1 MPELAEVETLKRY
14 LVSHIIGDKITNYTQ
29 RRNKLRYELTEDL
42 FNYLINTTIIDLTRR
57 AKYLNIYLDNSYVLI
72 FHLGMSGRI
81 TIQQQSY
88 HLQKHDH
95 VIIGF
100 QSGKQLVFNDA
111 RRFGMV
117 YISHINQ
124 ISDQHYLKTLGVE
137 PLNKEFD
144 AEYLFKKLLNK
155 KIAVKLAIMDSKIV
169 VGVGNI
175 YAAESLFMAQ
185 IDPLKPSNTLTKEE
199 VYCLVSSIKHVL
211 VKAIKAGGT
220 TLRDFVGADGKPGY
234 FKQEL
239 NVYGRQGLLCYVCHI
254 KIEKVKQSGRS
265 TFFCPNCQTDCQNE

>member
-14 LVSHIIGDKITNYTQ
+14 LASHIIGDKITNYNQ
-29 RRNKLRYELTEDL
+29 RRNRLRYELTEDL

-57 AKYLNIYLDNSYVLI
+57 AKYLNIYLDNDYVLT

-81 TIQQQSY
+81 TIQQENY

-95 VIIGF
+95 VIIEF

-117 YISHINQ
+117 YISPSNEV
-124 ISDQHYLKTLGVE
+124 SNQHYFKALGVE
-137 PLNKEFD
+137 PLEEKFD
-144 AEYLFKKLLNK
+144 TEYLLKKLLNK
-155 KIAVKLAIMDSKIV
+155 KIAIKLAIMDNKIV

-175 YAAESLFMAQ
+175 YAAESLFRAQ
-185 IDPLKPSNTLTKEE
+185 INPLTPSNTLTKEE
-199 VYCLVSSIKHVL
+199 VCSIVRSIKQVL
-211 VKAIKAGGT
+211 EKAIQAGGT

-239 NVYGRQGLLCYVCHI
+239 NVYGRQGLSCYICQH
-254 KIEKVKQSGRS
+254 KIEKMKQSGRS
-265 TFFCPNCQTDCQNE
+265 TFFCPHCQTDCQNE

>member
-14 LVSHIIGDKITNYTQ
+14 LASHIIGDKITNYTQ
-29 RRNKLRYELTEDL
+29 RRNSLRYELTDDL
-42 FNYLINTTIIDLTRR
+42 FNYLINTTIIGLTRR
-57 AKYLNIYLDNSYVLI
+57 AKYLNIYLDNEYVLT

-81 TIQQQSY
+81 TIQQEGY

-95 VIIGF
+95 IIIEF
-100 QSGKQLVFNDA
+100 QSGKQVVFNDA

-117 YISHINQ
+117 YISPSNEV
-124 ISDQHYLKTLGVE
+124 SNQHYFKELGVE
-137 PLNKEFD
+137 PLEEKFD
-144 AEYLFKKLLNK
+144 TEYLLKKLLNK
-155 KIAVKLAIMDSKIV
+155 KIAVKLAIMDNKIV

-175 YAAESLFMAQ
+175 YAAESLFRAK
-185 IDPLKPSNTLTKEE
+185 INPFKPSNTLTKEE
-199 VYCLVSSIKHVL
+199 VCSIVKSIKQVL
-211 VKAIKAGGT
+211 EKAIQAGGT
-220 TLRDFVGADGKPGY
+220 TLKDFMGADGKPGY

>member
-14 LVSHIIGDKITNYTQ
+14 LASHIIGDKITNLTK
-29 RRNKLRYELTEDL
+29 RRNKLRYEITEDL

-81 TIQQQSY
+81 TIQQQSD

-144 AEYLFKKLLNK
+144 AEYLFKKPLLYNNPEY
-155 KIAVKLAIMDSKIV
+155 M
-169 VGVGNI
+169 
-175 YAAESLFMAQ
+175 LFFNDFFKQ
-185 IDPLKPSNTLTKEE
+185 KVIDFSMT
-199 VYCLVSSIKHVL
+199 
-211 VKAIKAGGT
+211 KAGAPMAFQINDRGSFSGT
-220 TLRDFVGADGKPGY
+220 MEVLKM
-234 FKQEL
+234 K
-239 NVYGRQGLLCYVCHI
+239 C
-254 KIEKVKQSGRS
+254 
-265 TFFCPNCQTDCQNE
+265 

>member
-29 RRNKLRYELTEDL
+29 RRNSLRYELTKDL

-57 AKYLNIYLDNSYVLI
+57 AKYLNIYLDNDYVLT

-81 TIQQQSY
+81 TIQQENY

-95 VIIGF
+95 VIIEF

-117 YISHINQ
+117 YISPSNEV
-124 ISDQHYLKTLGVE
+124 SNQHYFKALGVE
-137 PLNKEFD
+137 PLGEKFD
-144 AEYLFKKLLNK
+144 TEYLLKKLLNK
-155 KIAVKLAIMDSKIV
+155 KIAVKLAIMDNKIV

-175 YAAESLFMAQ
+175 YAAESLFRAQ
-185 IDPLKPSNTLTKEE
+185 INPLTPSNTLTKEE
-199 VYCLVSSIKHVL
+199 VCSIVSSIKQVL
-211 VKAIKAGGT
+211 EKAIQAGGT
-220 TLRDFVGADGKPGY
+220 TLRDFVGPDGKPGY

-239 NVYGRQGLLCYVCHI
+239 NVYGRQGLSCYICQY
-254 KIEKVKQSGRS
+254 KIEKIKQSGRS
-265 TFFCPNCQTDCQNE
+265 TFFCPHCQTDC